1 MLLKVQT
8 EVAITAIEF
17 HPDGLVLGV
26 GLANG
31 TVVIY
36 DIRTQEKAI
45 TLEGPVKGSTT
56 TAISQIQFSNKGFHL
71 AVAWE
76 EQDICRVY
84 SMHKQNQFVDV
95 KMQDVAVQSICFDH
109 YG

>member
-1 MLLKVQT
+1 MKVEA
-8 EVAITAIEF
+8 EVPITAIEF

-26 GLANG
+26 GLQNG
-31 TVVIY
+31 DVIIY

-45 TLEGPVKGSTT
+45 TLNGPIKEGASTFT
-56 TAISQIQFSNKGFHL
+56 GVRQIQFSNKGFHL

-76 EQDICRVY
+76 DQDICRVY

-95 KMQDVAVQSICFDH
+95 KMQGLPVQSICFDH